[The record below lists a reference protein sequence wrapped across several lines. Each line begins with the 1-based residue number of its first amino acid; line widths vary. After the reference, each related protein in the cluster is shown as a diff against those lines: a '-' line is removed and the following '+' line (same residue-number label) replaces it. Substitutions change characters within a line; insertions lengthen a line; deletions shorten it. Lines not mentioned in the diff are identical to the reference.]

1 MNAQDDYMESD
12 LHDQDPREGGD
23 AKAGAD
29 EGVEEQTALLPK
41 SICPDMHP
49 GEELVLRIDK
59 VLDAEYQVSY
69 APKKKGVSEDDGADN
84 PGGLYD

>member
-1 MNAQDDYMESD
+1 MAKPDSYMDED
-12 LHDQDPREGGD
+12 LDQPIAAPG
-23 AKAGAD
+23 GAD
-29 EGVEEQTALLPK
+29 EQDGEEQTALLPK
-41 SICPDMHP
+41 SICPDMKP

-69 APKKKGVSEDDGADN
+69 APKRKGAGMDEGADN